1 MHWQMSSL
9 RFNMKNQRT
18 DGGGIAMRMLA
29 RALLPL
35 ALLAWT
41 AGSAYAETFEFRE
54 SSNPAGLIPTW
65 KAQVDA
71 GTTQR
76 VRNFATVSGAYR
88 FGFWT
93 INGSRQEFPSG
104 QAYLYPEIT
113 VNGPVDAV
121 ATFFPVAED
130 GDGDRLADWWE
141 FWMFGDRSRGPQD
154 DDDGDGRNHE
164 EEFRNGYSARFRDDV
179 RAGGLSSRLSAPL
192 RLIVRNR
199 LRYTLR
205 SEPLGLVSAAGELA
219 PGGSYTTPYLLGDV
233 SGFTFV
239 GFEVGG
245 QPVRDISG
253 YYLNLI
259 TVTPTADTEI
269 VARYVPAGSDSDGDG
284 LPDAVEY
291 QNFGNL
297 ANSPASDP
305 DGDGFTIA
313 EELKRGWSLVAADE
327 VIGGGIS
334 ARLSPSLEYDRVRSG
349 YGVRSL
355 PLGLLP
361 TVTELVVT
369 GTERTSPH
377 IGTALV
383 SGHAF
388 GYWSLNGVRLAGPDG
403 LARRQVKVTVTGP
416 SELVAHFFLPDQ
428 DTDADGLPDWW
439 EWNSFGNL
447 DQSSQDDP
455 DDDGLKIA
463 DERSLGLAV
472 ATRDVMADGGIATRL
487 SAPLQYESGSRKLLA
502 IRSAPRGI
510 VTDSQSYL
518 AANSAVTSSH
528 YAFTQLYSGY
538 QFTHWTRN
546 GARIKDAAGFS
557 RNQAVFA
564 LQEDTELVA
573 HFTMPSEDLDG
584 DSLPDHLEYRL
595 ADELEQMNANSDLD
609 GDGFS
614 FAAERSQGLSVLVP
628 DVIRDGGIASR
639 LSAPAALQ
647 FTIPPLTLLPE
658 RLRVVNDSTGGTL
671 VGALSVSPAIAG
683 KSYQFALELGEGG
696 EDNGRFTVV
705 GNELRLAS
713 FLNVTS
719 RILRIRVRATDNSGV
734 VRTWQSMVHL
744 VSADELN
751 EPQSYAAWTQQWADL
766 SSKAPDADPDG
777 DGIPNSLEYVLGGNP
792 GQSSIA
798 IAPQA
803 SIRDCNFIFTFQRA
817 DASETPDVS
826 LAVETS
832 TDLLTWPQSYI
843 ISPGTPASQVTIQ
856 ENGEAP
862 DTITVTLPG
871 AHMRRFARLKLTL
884 TP

>member
-1 MHWQMSSL
+1 
-9 RFNMKNQRT
+9 MKNQDA
-18 DGGGIAMRMLA
+18 DGFGISFLVLIR
-29 RALLPL
+29 RLLRC
-35 ALLAWT
+35 LLLVAAVGVVQGQT
-41 AGSAYAETFEFRE
+41 VEFRE
-54 SSNPAGLIPTW
+54 SSNPPGLFAAKST
-65 KAQVDA
+65 QVQS
-71 GTTQR
+71 GTTRR
-76 VRNFATVSGAYR
+76 VSDYPLVSGAYR
-88 FGFWT
+88 FAFWT
-93 INGSRQEFPSG
+93 VNGVRQAFPSG
-104 QAYLYPEIT
+104 QAYLYPVVT
-113 VNGPVDAV
+113 VDGPVDAV
-121 ATFFPVAED
+121 ANFFPVAED

-141 FWMFGDRSRGPQD
+141 YWMFGSRDRGPQD

-164 EEFRNGYSARFRDDV
+164 EELRTGLSARFYDDL
-179 RAGGLSSRLSAPL
+179 RAGGISSRLSAPL
-192 RLIVRNR
+192 RLLVRNR

-205 SEPLGLVSAAGELA
+205 SEPLGLVSAEGELS
-219 PGGSYTTPYLLGDV
+219 PGGTYTTPYLLGDS

-239 GFEVGG
+239 GFEVDG
-245 QPVRDISG
+245 QPVRDVTG
-253 YYLNLI
+253 HYLNRI
-259 TVTPTADTEI
+259 TVSPLADTVI
-269 VARYVPAGSDSDGDG
+269 VARYLPAGSDSDADG
-284 LPDAVEY
+284 IPDAVEW

-297 ANSPASDP
+297 TQGQSSDP
-305 DGDGFTIA
+305 DSDGISIA
-313 EELKRGWSLVAADE
+313 EERRQGLSLIAADR
-327 VIGGGIS
+327 VVDGGIS
-334 ARLSPSLEYDRVRSG
+334 ARLSSPLEFDRVRSR
-349 YGVRSL
+349 YAVQSR
-355 PLGLLP
+355 PLGLITSLSEM
-361 TVTELVVT
+361 VQN
-369 GTERTSPH
+369 GSERTSPH

-439 EWNSFGNL
+439 EWNLFGNL

-584 DSLPDHLEYRL
+584 DSLPDHLEYRV

-671 VGALSVSPAIAG
+671 VGVLSVSPAIAG

-803 SIRDCNFIFTFQRA
+803 SIRDGNFIFTFQRA